1 MSAPDFAQ
9 KYVSQKPGGQS
20 SRKGVSYII
29 VNESG
34 LVLFSSPKSAQRFQ
48 LREKNQIEWVKIEG
62 KPNGGIKKLDDENS
76 QSIVVT
82 TVFDLFWH
90 GEKARMV
97 LLDTSQFQE
106 QVFREIASSQTE
118 YPQAGQI
125 PWLSFTCKIQ
135 SPFDLVSIK
144 NRAEELTGFSINQLV
159 SNNMNSFRRLMATDD
174 RGGVF
179 QKIQEA
185 IDSNSDY
192 QVVYR
197 IRHSSGEVR
206 WVQEQG
212 QRIVDQANHIDLIS
226 GWMLDVT
233 QQRQTQDALW
243 ESESRYQ
250 SFVEASPDAVF
261 MLDKDGHIVLA
272 NEQFYSM
279 IGVDS
284 EEGLLGENIL
294 NFLDADSRKVIDSNF
309 ETLMS
314 TFPIIGRVFRLQTR
328 REGVIPIETNVT
340 TIRGAQNEVHAYV
353 VIARDIR
360 QRVMAEQALRESEAR
375 YRAIVEDNPEMIVRF
390 QPDSTVTFTNAA
402 FCKFVKLSTDELI
415 GYKLSDKIVGAGHH
429 LIDRLLSLVTP
440 MMEPIDNEFT
450 IHASN
455 NVDHWYRWKTIAI
468 KDNDGQFLEYQ
479 SIGEDIT
486 NQKLA
491 QKAELESENR
501 LRELMEN
508 IKLVAL
514 ILDVNGRVMFS
525 NSYFSEI
532 SGWEKEEIANQD
544 WVSKCVPLDQ
554 RVMLRK
560 ILIESALNGNIP
572 LHNENAVLC
581 KNGNQR
587 LISWNNTILRD
598 SSGQISGI
606 ASLGEDITEKNLSE
620 KVQEIIFKISLSANE
635 SDNLQSLYRSIHN
648 ILKNLMPVENFFI
661 ALYDSEENLISFPYY
676 VDEYDPQPEPYKP
689 GKGLT
694 EYVLRTG
701 KTALVNPEAFE
712 KLVESGEVVSIGT
725 PSVDWIGVPL
735 KVQGNTIGMMGA
747 QTYSPGIRYS
757 ERDEQILGFVSTQV
771 AMAIERKRS
780 EQALRTSQKRN
791 QLLVEA
797 STDAIFTAKL
807 DGTITDCND
816 VATSLYGYS
825 RNEILSLNFSDL
837 ICADY
842 ISEILDFSN
851 WDNKDSHFI
860 RDIPNLRKSGIE
872 FPAEISI
879 RQTTV
884 EGVPVLVSF
893 VRDITAQKQAA
904 KVIIES
910 EEKFRTLA
918 ENTAAGVFIHQD
930 GKYVYVNPTW
940 CQITGYTNSELLK
953 TVAEDSLNSAAYDQN
968 LNDTETPA
976 GQNPLPERL
985 ERTITTRNGEKR
997 IIDLYLSAITLE
1009 NQPAVIGTAVDI
1021 TNRKQREHELEVI
1034 AEMGEAYRINNNR
1047 EEVLSIAILKLVD
1060 ILKAD
1065 GVFIEIIDVDESSNA
1080 MIKATGDWKFLESR
1094 AVSAGQG
1101 LSGHLM
1107 KTGQP
1112 YLNTDASKDPYILYP
1127 ELLEGFKSVAGVPLI
1142 TSGFTIGA
1150 VVIGARHAFSENDLR
1165 LLRAI
1170 SDLTASALQRTTL
1183 FEKTR
1188 QQANELKHAYN
1199 STLEGWALALELRD
1213 KETQGHSVR
1222 IANLAVK
1229 LARRMGIPEDQ
1240 MEILRRGAL
1249 LHDIGKLGV
1258 PDTILLKQGK
1268 LTGDDWVIMQKH
1280 PTYAYEMLSQIKDFR
1295 ESIDIPYCHHEW
1307 WDGSGYPRGLE
1318 GEQIPLAARIF
1329 SIIDVWDALTSDRPY
1344 RPAWQRKEAMAHIIN
1359 QAGTHFDPSVVDEF
1373 VKMIMENK

>member
-1 MSAPDFAQ
+1 M
-9 KYVSQKPGGQS
+9 
-20 SRKGVSYII
+20 
-29 VNESG
+29 NESG
-34 LVLFSSPKSAQRFQ
+34 LVLFSSPKSIQRFQ
-48 LREKNQIEWVKIEG
+48 LREKDLVEWVKIEG
-62 KPNGGIKKLDDENS
+62 KPNGGLTKPGDNDFPEILVN
-76 QSIVVT
+76 

-106 QVFREIASSQTE
+106 QVFREIASSKTE

-125 PWLSFTCKIQ
+125 PWLSFTCKTQ
-135 SPFDLVSIK
+135 SPFDLISIK
-144 NRAEELTGFSINQLV
+144 NRAEELTGFSINQLI

-185 IDSNSDY
+185 VDSNSDY

-212 QRIVDQANHIDLIS
+212 QRIVDPATQTDLIS
-226 GWMLDVT
+226 GWILDVS

-272 NEQFYSM
+272 NEQFHTM
-279 IGVDS
+279 MGMDS
-284 EEGLLGENIL
+284 ADELLGTNIL
-294 NFLDADSRKVIDSNF
+294 KYLDADSRKVIDTDF
-309 ETLMS
+309 QTLMA

-328 REGVIPIETNVT
+328 NDGIIPIETNVT
-340 TIRGAQNEVHAYV
+340 TIRGSQSEVYAYV

-390 QPDSTVTFTNAA
+390 QPDSTVTFANAA
-402 FCKFVKLSTDELI
+402 FCRFVKLNPEELL
-415 GYKLSDKIVGAGHH
+415 GSKLSDKIVGAGHH

-450 IHASN
+450 IHTAN
-455 NVDHWYRWKTIAI
+455 NVDRWYRWKTIAI
-468 KDNDGQFLEYQ
+468 KDVDGQFLEYQ

-486 NQKLA
+486 NHKLA

-514 ILDVNGRVMFS
+514 ILDVNGRVAFS

-532 SGWEKEEIANQD
+532 SGWVKEEINNQD
-544 WVSKCVPLDQ
+544 WVSKFIPLDQ
-554 RVMLRK
+554 RVTLRK
-560 ILIESALNGNIP
+560 LLIESALHGHIP
-572 LHNENAVLC
+572 QHNENSILC
-581 KNGNQR
+581 KNGDQR
-587 LISWNNTILRD
+587 LIAWNNTILRD
-598 SSGQISGI
+598 ASGEISGI

-620 KVQEIIFKISLSANE
+620 KIQEIIFKISLSANE
-635 SDNLQSLYRSIHN
+635 SDNLQTLYKSIHN
-648 ILKNLMPVENFFI
+648 VLKNLMPVENFFI
-661 ALYDSEENLISFPYY
+661 ALYDSELDQISFPYF
-676 VDEYDPQPEPYKP
+676 VDEYDPQPEPFKP

-701 KTALVNPEAFE
+701 KTTLVNPETFE
-712 KLVESGEVVSIGT
+712 KLVENGEVISIGT

-735 KVQGNTIGMMGA
+735 KVQGKIIGMMGA

-797 STDAIFTAKL
+797 STDAIFTARL
-807 DGTITDCND
+807 DGSITDCND

-825 RNEILSLNFSDL
+825 RNEILSLHFNDL
-837 ICADY
+837 ISAEY
-842 ISEILDFSN
+842 ISEILDPSN
-851 WDNKDSHFI
+851 WDSKDSHFI
-860 RDIPNLRKSGIE
+860 RDIPNIRKNGVE

-904 KVIIES
+904 KVIVES

-918 ENTAAGVFIHQD
+918 ENTAAGVFIHQN

-940 CQITGYTNSELLK
+940 CQIIGYSGSELLNTVPENALISGANKQNEQGTESSK
-953 TVAEDSLNSAAYDQN
+953 TQI
-968 LNDTETPA
+968 
-976 GQNPLPERL
+976 PLPERL

-997 IIDLYLSAITLE
+997 IIDLYLSAIMLE

-1065 GVFIEIIDVDESSNA
+1065 GVFIEIVDIDESSNT
-1080 MIKATGDWKFLESR
+1080 MIKATGDWKHLELKP
-1094 AVSAGQG
+1094 VSIGEG
-1101 LSGHLM
+1101 LSGHLI

-1112 YLNTDASKDPYILYP
+1112 YLNTEASKDPYILYP
-1127 ELLEGFKSVAGVPLI
+1127 DLLEGFKSVAGVPLI

-1150 VVIGARHAFSENDLR
+1150 VVIGAKHAFSENDLR

-1170 SDLTASALQRTTL
+1170 SDLTASALQRTAL

-1188 QQANELKHAYN
+1188 LQADELKHAYN